1 MIRRPVLGLA
11 SLLVALVGLAVA
23 IYLTIEHYT
32 ASTTL
37 ACPENAVLNCQKVT
51 TSKWSHVG
59 PIPVAVLGLVYFVV
73 MVGLC
78 LPIAWRV
85 PQLLTVR
92 VAAAGIGVLTALG
105 LVWIELFKVDA
116 ICLYCTAVHVC
127 SLLLLGSVLWTTST
141 IRSSDQRSELVVEA
155 H

>member
-1 MIRRPVLGLA
+1 MSRTRSGLA
-11 SLLVALVGLAVA
+11 SLLIAIVGLGVSV
-23 IYLTIEHYT
+23 YLTVEHYT

-73 MVGLC
+73 MAALC
-78 LPIAWRV
+78 LPAAWRLRA
-85 PQLLTVR
+85 LLTAR
-92 VAAAGIGVLTALG
+92 VAAAGLGVAVALV

-127 SLLLLGSVLWTTST
+127 SLLLLGAVLWTTAAE
-141 IRSSDQRSELVVEA
+141 REA
-155 H
+155 D